1 MTVIVVTDSSS
12 TLPAEITS
20 EYGIR
25 VVPLHILG
33 DGRDL
38 REGVD
43 DIPESVWR
51 SVNVSTAG
59 ASPQEMRDAF
69 EAASRASKGDGVV
82 GVFISR
88 QLSSTWDAGRQAAA
102 EMHDVRI
109 VDSAAAGL
117 GLGFAVRAAAD
128 EAAQGS
134 SLDVVYEAAVNA
146 AARATSF
153 VYVNQLDNLRRGGRI
168 GTAAALFGTALAIKP
183 VLELSG
189 GKLAVREKTRT
200 ATRALNRLV
209 DAAVEVAAQYAD
221 DGSEVSVAVQHLEA
235 EERAHTVLQRFRKRV
250 PHVRDELV
258 GDLGAVLGVHLGPGA
273 LSISVYQE
281 R

>member
-1 MTVIVVTDSSS
+1 MAVIVVTDSSS
-12 TLPAEITS
+12 TLPAEITAG
-20 EYGIR
+20 YGIR
-25 VVPLHILG
+25 VVPLHILA

-43 DIPESVWR
+43 EIPGSVWR
-51 SVNVSTAG
+51 SAHVSTAG

-69 EAASRASKGDGVV
+69 DEAVRASGGDGVV

-88 QLSSTWDAGRQAAA
+88 QLSSTWDAARQAAD
-102 EMHDVRI
+102 ERVGVRI

-117 GLGFAVRAAAD
+117 GLGFAVRAAAIK
-128 EAAQGS
+128 AAEGA
-134 SLDVVYEAAVNA
+134 SLDEVYKTAVDA

-168 GTAAALFGTALAIKP
+168 GTAAAVFGTALAIKP
-183 VLELSG
+183 VLQLSG

-200 ATRALNRLV
+200 SSKALARLV
-209 DAAVEVAAQYAD
+209 DAAVDAASTSG
-221 DGSEVSVAVQHLEA
+221 DGAVCVAVQHLEA
-235 EERAHTVLQRFRKRV
+235 EERARGILTQM
-250 PHVRDELV
+250 RDRLPQVHETLI

-273 LSISVYQE
+273 LSISLFRHTE
-281 R
+281 